1 MLNSEK
7 MIASIEQQD
16 LEHAN
21 KYFQKAL
28 KTDDDQTLLALGD
41 YLESIGF
48 FPQAKEIY
56 LALKEEYP
64 EVYLNLAQIAADD
77 NQIEEAFLYLD
88 HISPESDDY
97 VNALLVM
104 ADLYDLEG
112 LTDVA
117 REKLLEARKIS
128 QDPLIIFG
136 LAETEMSLN
145 HFKEAIDLYASLDN
159 RDILAITGVSTYQR
173 IGRITGKPGVVIA
186 TSGPGISNLATGLVT
201 ATAEGDPVL
210 AIGGQV
216 KRSDLLKRSH
226 QSMNNVAMLEPITK
240 YSAEVQDANT
250 LSETIAN
257 AYRRAKSGKPGASF
271 ISIPQDVTDS
281 PVSVKAIKPLTA
293 PKLGSASVEDINY
306 LAQAIRNAVLPVLL
320 LGNGASD
327 EKVTASIRKLLES
340 VKLPV
345 VETFQGAGIVSRE
358 LEEETFFGRVGL
370 FRNQPGDM
378 LLKKSDLVI
387 AIGYDPIEYE
397 ARNWNAEISARVIVI
412 DVAQAEIDTYFQPE
426 RELIGNI
433 ADTIDLLL
441 PAVNGYALPQGSV
454 EYLQNLKKNLDGD
467 IKFDRQSK
475 EGLVHPLD
483 VIDILQDQAKDDM
496 TVTVDVGSHYIWM
509 ARYFKSYEARHLLF
523 SNGMQTLGVA
533 LPWAISAALV
543 RPNKTVLSVSGD
555 GGFLFSAQELEV
567 AVRLKL
573 PIVHMI
579 WNDGRY
585 NMVEFQ
591 EEMKYG
597 RSAGV
602 QLGDVDFVKYA
613 EAFGA
618 KGYRVDSKESF
629 KETLEQAIKESAN
642 GPVLIDIPIDYKDN
656 GRLGETIL
664 PDEFY

>member
-1 MLNSEK
+1 MTDSEK
-7 MIASIEQQD
+7 
-16 LEHAN
+16 
-21 KYFQKAL
+21 
-28 KTDDDQTLLALGD
+28 
-41 YLESIGF
+41 
-48 FPQAKEIY
+48 
-56 LALKEEYP
+56 
-64 EVYLNLAQIAADD
+64 
-77 NQIEEAFLYLD
+77 LYG
-88 HISPESDDY
+88 
-97 VNALLVM
+97 
-104 ADLYDLEG
+104 ADLVVDSLINHDVKYVFGIPGAKIDRVFDTLEDKG
-112 LTDVA
+112 P
-117 REKLLEARKIS
+117 
-128 QDPLIIFG
+128 QLI
-136 LAETEMSLN
+136 
-145 HFKEAIDLYASLDN
+145 
-159 RDILAITGVSTYQR
+159 VSRHEQNATFMAQG

-358 LEEETFFGRVGL
+358 LEEEIFFGRVGL

>member
-1 MLNSEK
+1 MTDSEK
-7 MIASIEQQD
+7 
-16 LEHAN
+16 
-21 KYFQKAL
+21 
-28 KTDDDQTLLALGD
+28 
-41 YLESIGF
+41 
-48 FPQAKEIY
+48 
-56 LALKEEYP
+56 
-64 EVYLNLAQIAADD
+64 
-77 NQIEEAFLYLD
+77 LYG
-88 HISPESDDY
+88 
-97 VNALLVM
+97 
-104 ADLYDLEG
+104 ADLVVDSLINHDVKYVFGIPGAKIDRVFDTLEDKG
-112 LTDVA
+112 P
-117 REKLLEARKIS
+117 
-128 QDPLIIFG
+128 QLI
-136 LAETEMSLN
+136 
-145 HFKEAIDLYASLDN
+145 
-159 RDILAITGVSTYQR
+159 VSRHEQNATFMAQG

-629 KETLEQAIKESAN
+629 KETFEQAIKESAN

>member
-1 MLNSEK
+1 MTDSEK
-7 MIASIEQQD
+7 
-16 LEHAN
+16 
-21 KYFQKAL
+21 
-28 KTDDDQTLLALGD
+28 
-41 YLESIGF
+41 
-48 FPQAKEIY
+48 
-56 LALKEEYP
+56 
-64 EVYLNLAQIAADD
+64 
-77 NQIEEAFLYLD
+77 LYG
-88 HISPESDDY
+88 
-97 VNALLVM
+97 
-104 ADLYDLEG
+104 ADLVVDSLINHDVKYVFGIPGAKIDRVFDTLEDKG
-112 LTDVA
+112 P
-117 REKLLEARKIS
+117 
-128 QDPLIIFG
+128 QLI
-136 LAETEMSLN
+136 
-145 HFKEAIDLYASLDN
+145 
-159 RDILAITGVSTYQR
+159 VSRHEQNATFMAQG

-281 PVSVKAIKPLTA
+281 PVSVKTIKPLTA

>member
-1 MLNSEK
+1 MTDSEK
-7 MIASIEQQD
+7 
-16 LEHAN
+16 
-21 KYFQKAL
+21 
-28 KTDDDQTLLALGD
+28 
-41 YLESIGF
+41 
-48 FPQAKEIY
+48 
-56 LALKEEYP
+56 
-64 EVYLNLAQIAADD
+64 
-77 NQIEEAFLYLD
+77 LYG
-88 HISPESDDY
+88 
-97 VNALLVM
+97 
-104 ADLYDLEG
+104 ADLVVDSLINHDVKYVFGIPGAKIDRVFDTLEDKG
-112 LTDVA
+112 P
-117 REKLLEARKIS
+117 
-128 QDPLIIFG
+128 QLI
-136 LAETEMSLN
+136 
-145 HFKEAIDLYASLDN
+145 
-159 RDILAITGVSTYQR
+159 VSRHEQNATFMAQG

-397 ARNWNAEISARVIVI
+397 ACNWNAEISARVIVI

-483 VIDILQDQAKDDM
+483 VIDILQEQAKDDM